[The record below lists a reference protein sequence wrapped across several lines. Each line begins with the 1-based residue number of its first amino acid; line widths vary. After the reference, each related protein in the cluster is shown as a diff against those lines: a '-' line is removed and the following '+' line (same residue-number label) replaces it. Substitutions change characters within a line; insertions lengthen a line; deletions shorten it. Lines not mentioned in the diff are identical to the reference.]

1 MTDLTDA
8 AQATAETANTNSA
21 FAAEPPLGESYAR
34 TLLDPVKYG
43 NDPYWSEASGLWY
56 N

>member
-21 FAAEPPLGESYAR
+21 FAAEPTIGESTAR
-34 TLLDPVKYG
+34 SFLDPLKYG
-43 NDPYWSEASGLWY
+43 NDPYWSEASGQWY